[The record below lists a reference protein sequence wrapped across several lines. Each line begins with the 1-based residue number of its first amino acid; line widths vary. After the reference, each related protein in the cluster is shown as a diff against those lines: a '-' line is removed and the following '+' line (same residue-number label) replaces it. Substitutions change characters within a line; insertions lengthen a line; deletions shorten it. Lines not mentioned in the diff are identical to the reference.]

1 MAEWKEPHAG
11 RACGPTCHMR
21 KRTAETAIAVVDD
34 DQGPGVGDQAESR
47 PKIGVASR
55 PSR

>member
-1 MAEWKEPHAG
+1 MAEGKEPHAG
-11 RACGPTCHMR
+11 RACRPTCHMR